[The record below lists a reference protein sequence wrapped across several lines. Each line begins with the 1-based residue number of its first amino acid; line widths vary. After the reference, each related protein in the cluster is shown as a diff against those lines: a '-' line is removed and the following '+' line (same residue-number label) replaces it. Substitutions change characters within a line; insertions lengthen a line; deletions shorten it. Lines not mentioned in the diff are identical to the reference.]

1 MKRVAVEDQEAE
13 PAPRVRELGFS
24 DHKADEEQACR
35 GWRENR
41 LRGRQGRGK
50 ERRRIE
56 TGTHSLIGSFI
67 HQFLASP
74 THHIYRGINRVRRL
88 DVGRNRGHAV
98 CHCDS
103 RRQRKVVYEPK
114 NCKRALELDGE
125 EDDDG
130 EDQGD
135 DDGDSLKTKRREK
148 GMSVYL
154 DSWLYVSLSLSSPCY
169 PYLLLENLEHQIVY
183 DSIAAIVLLSIK

>member
-1 MKRVAVEDQEAE
+1 M
-13 PAPRVRELGFS
+13 
-24 DHKADEEQACR
+24 
-35 GWRENR
+35 
-41 LRGRQGRGK
+41 
-50 ERRRIE
+50 
-56 TGTHSLIGSFI
+56 
-67 HQFLASP
+67 
-74 THHIYRGINRVRRL
+74 
-88 DVGRNRGHAV
+88 
-98 CHCDS
+98 
-103 RRQRKVVYEPK
+103 
-114 NCKRALELDGE
+114 ELDGE